1 MQEYYVKFVKNFIY
15 GGEISRML
23 WKMHSKARFN
33 NMILT
38 FFAP

>member
-15 GGEISRML
+15 GDEISCML
-23 WKMHSKARFN
+23 WKMHSKVHFN
-33 NMILT
+33 NMILA